1 MDHFKNVF
9 SLEGRTALIVGG
21 GGLGL
26 PIAQA
31 LMENG
36 GMQGLAEKLGFSVVR
51 NYDEEVAEMRLPL
64 NDPGPGETA
73 VA

>member
-26 PIAQA
+26 PIAASIATEHKGTLKAESDQA
-31 LMENG
+31 STRFL
-36 GMQGLAEKLGFSVVR
+36 FS
-51 NYDEEVAEMRLPL
+51 MPL
-64 NDPGPGETA
+64 KK
-73 VA
+73 